1 MNRPMIMVRSLP
13 ILSTRPL
20 RGILSTKGMKLWML
34 NSIPSWTTVMP
45 LLVRNRLNM
54 GWISVKFR
62 TKVVALSI
70 NA

>member
-1 MNRPMIMVRSLP
+1 MNRPMIIVRSLP

-20 RGILSTKGMKLWML
+20 NGILRTSGMKLWML
-34 NSIPSWTTVMP
+34 NSMPSWTTVMP